1 MKITI
6 KFMLLILLISFL
18 LIFVGCNKSKVVPAD
33 SSQQDFS
40 SSPQVNIDAFKDQ
53 GRVAFVWNGLLYV
66 LDGGKGA
73 LAKLS
78 DAGQARWPKWSP
90 DGQWLAYIRY
100 SDAQEKRGV
109 LCVVKPDGSQSY
121 EVDGLPL
128 LVDTNGITWLPAS
141 DEFIVSPGGYV
152 LPEEQDLYR
161 KLYVVRPGETPRK
174 IDAQAGCLSPDGKII
189 AYGDILPDS
198 DNKQYPG
205 MRSDALYVV
214 PIEGGES
221 VQLYAAKGD
230 GMINGARWWPD
241 AKGLLFRMAVQHS
254 ASIMADGMELYS
266 MPLTGGEPRL
276 LAKSLIYP
284 EWLSWS
290 PDGST
295 LLAVKGAGREIWRNK
310 SLVAC
315 DVKTGESVD
324 LPRRPNTVSL
334 DPDWSP
340 DGKHIAYVEAAE
352 EEDLAEAGEV
362 SAWQQTRTLWV
373 ADAGG
378 KNARQVS
385 EAGTGISRP
394 LWSRDGAHI
403 IYLKENSIWLI
414 DINGGSPVKLVGPFP
429 NAPDSQGYYGYVS
442 WSNILALY

>member
-1 MKITI
+1 MA
-6 KFMLLILLISFL
+6 
-18 LIFVGCNKSKVVPAD
+18 GCGKSEVVPAD
-33 SSQQDFS
+33 LNQQDFS
-40 SSPQVNIDAFKDQ
+40 GLPQANIDAFEGQ
-53 GRVAFVWNGLLYV
+53 GQMAFVWNGLLYV

-73 LAKLS
+73 LTKLS

-100 SDAQEKRGV
+100 GDARMNRGV

-141 DEFIVSPGGYV
+141 DEFIVSPEGYV
-152 LPEEQDLYR
+152 LPGEEDLYR
-161 KLYVVRPGETPRK
+161 KLYVVCPGETPRK
-174 IDAQAGCLSPDGKII
+174 IEAQAGCLSPDGKII
-189 AYGDILPDS
+189 AYGDTLPGS
-198 DNKQYPG
+198 DNG
-205 MRSDALYVV
+205 MRSDALYAV
-214 PIEGGES
+214 PMEGGEP

-230 GMINGARWWPD
+230 GMINGASWWPD
-241 AKGLLFRMAVQHS
+241 AKGLLFRMAAAHS
-254 ASIMADGMELYS
+254 VSLMADGMELYS

-276 LAKSLIYP
+276 LTKSLIYP
-284 EWLSWS
+284 EWLAWS

-315 DVKTGESVD
+315 DVETGESVD
-324 LPRRPNTVSL
+324 LPRRPKTVSL

-340 DGKHIAYVEAAE
+340 DGQQIAYVEAAE
-352 EEDLAEAGEV
+352 EADLADAGAV

-403 IYLKENSIWLI
+403 IYLKENSIWLT

-429 NAPDSQGYYGYVS
+429 DASGLPGYYGYVS
-442 WSNILALY
+442 WSDILALY